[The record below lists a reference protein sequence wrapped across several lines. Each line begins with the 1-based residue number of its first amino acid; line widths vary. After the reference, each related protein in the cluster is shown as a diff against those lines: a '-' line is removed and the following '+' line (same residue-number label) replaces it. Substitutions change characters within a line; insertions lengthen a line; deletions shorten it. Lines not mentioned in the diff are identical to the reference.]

1 MKQEAKSATSA
12 PTTLWDRTRQL
23 ASQEI
28 LETALRLFIEQGYDE
43 TTIAQIAREA
53 GVSQRTLFRYFGT
66 KEDLLGGGQDQFGQV
81 LMDTI
86 SEQPADAG
94 IWEALRAGV
103 AAVLAL
109 HDSREQALERFR
121 LLHNTASLR
130 AGWLEKRLRFQENLL
145 PLIETRMDAAAL
157 QRGCEG
163 PRGDRDGVRMP
174 GCRIDDVGRQRRQ
187 ERNHGPVRRVPGC
200 GARLTRSGR
209 PAREP
214 WTETGHTRCHRPV
227 PHLDL
232 PAGFRWATLASCA
245 TRWHVRSATW
255 TPHVECSSQP
265 PKDFRSRPLT
275 TLGAIS
281 APGSAWRSGALR
293 NQDAAEAE

>member
-1 MKQEAKSATSA
+1 MKQEAKSATGA

-28 LETALRLFIEQGYDE
+28 LKTALRLFTEQGYDE

-66 KEDLLGGGQDQFGQV
+66 KEDLLGGGQDRFGQV

-86 SEQPADAG
+86 SEQPADADV
-94 IWEALRAGV
+94 WEVLRAGV

-145 PLIETRMDAAAL
+145 PLIETRMDAAT
-157 QRGCEG
+157 GNEG
-163 PRGDRDGVRMP
+163 AK
-174 GCRIDDVGRQRRQ
+174 
-187 ERNHGPVRRVPGC
+187 
-200 GARLTRSGR
+200 AR
-209 PAREP
+209 A
-214 WTETGHTRCHRPV
+214 V
-227 PHLDL
+227 I
-232 PAGFRWATLASCA
+232 ATAFACL
-245 TRWHVRSATW
+245 
-255 TPHVECSSQP
+255 
-265 PKDFRSRPLT
+265 
-275 TLGAIS
+275 
-281 APGSAWRSGALR
+281 
-293 NQDAAEAE
+293 DAASMTWVANDGIGEIMDLYDECLAAVRG

>member
-1 MKQEAKSATSA
+1 MKQKAKSAASA

-28 LETALRLFIEQGYDE
+28 LETALRLFTEQGYDE

-66 KEDLLGGGQDQFGQV
+66 KEDLLGGGQDRFGQV

-86 SEQPADAG
+86 SAQPADAG
-94 IWEALRAGV
+94 TWEALRAGV

-145 PLIETRMDAAAL
+145 PLIETRMDTATGNAGAKARAVIATAL
-157 QRGCEG
+157 AC
-163 PRGDRDGVRMP
+163 
-174 GCRIDDVGRQRRQ
+174 
-187 ERNHGPVRRVPGC
+187 
-200 GARLTRSGR
+200 L
-209 PAREP
+209 
-214 WTETGHTRCHRPV
+214 
-227 PHLDL
+227 
-232 PAGFRWATLASCA
+232 
-245 TRWHVRSATW
+245 
-255 TPHVECSSQP
+255 
-265 PKDFRSRPLT
+265 
-275 TLGAIS
+275 
-281 APGSAWRSGALR
+281 
-293 NQDAAEAE
+293 DAASMTWVANDGKGEIMDLYDECLAAVRG